1 MSNLLDMI
9 VSNDEAIKQHKKEPP
24 KKPKVKKG

>member
-9 VSNDEAIKQHKKEPP
+9 VSNDDAVKQHQKGAP
-24 KKPKVKKG
+24 KKPKVKG